1 LSNKFN
7 IWSNKFNAQSI
18 KIWLLLGQCYIICIL
33 LYSWLYKELIIFTIK
48 ACISTII
55 VWDIKYILYWASHL
69 LNIMQSCIIVQKK
82 LWNSFTKH
90 YWTLY
95 DIRTTSTLEVS
106 IGCVFLF
113 NIKDIIFCS
122 IFHFTVDLYFYFQ
135 YSNKDFM
142 MKGHVWLSS

>member
-1 LSNKFN
+1 MSNKFN

-95 DIRTTSTLEVS
+95 EIRTTSTLEVS
-106 IGCVFLF
+106 IGTQSHINGNRLIVRLV
-113 NIKDIIFCS
+113 N
-122 IFHFTVDLYFYFQ
+122 HLAMY
-135 YSNKDFM
+135 
-142 MKGHVWLSS
+142 GPSS